1 MHENSHISHRRERTR
16 DEGFSMMALTSARVC
31 AGEMN
36 RGDAAG
42 RNVTEAIEQ
51 LISFFA
57 FSSRIKFI

>member
-16 DEGFSMMALTSARVC
+16 DEGFSMIALTSAHVC

-36 RGDAAG
+36 RSDVAG